1 MHTPQPC
8 SRREHWH
15 PPNDILQ
22 LLAEYIQNQYTN
34 PTDIYSP
41 NCWQN
46 ISNKNI
52 YNTGDQFAA
61 KGPNLLGPIM
71 PGPNLPGSNLP
82 GPNLLPRGPICQTM
96 ANWAPKSAGP
106 NLPPNRRGAQFSKN
120 HLIYHQVAWSQ
131 KLFCLLS
138 DNLLVKSLHKWGPS
152 PVCLHNDQVSFTAIE
167 GVDSRAVQKI
177 LDLLW

>member
-1 MHTPQPC
+1 MSIGGVTLYTYSRLYVHILENAYSPTLLPKGALTP
-8 SRREHWH
+8 SKWH
-15 PPNDILQ
+15 ISPNCWQNISNTNIQIQ
-22 LLAEYIQNQYTN
+22 LTYV
-34 PTDIYSP
+34 YSP

-46 ISNKNI
+46 ISNTNI

-138 DNLLVKSLHKWGPS
+138 DNLLVKSLHK
-152 PVCLHNDQVSFTAIE
+152 
-167 GVDSRAVQKI
+167 
-177 LDLLW
+177 